1 MTAEQRMMVK
11 IAIDKAKRA
20 EIQERKTSNAE
31 FALLREAH
39 QERVR
44 RHADRKG
51 QSDTP
56 PRHGAVLDDLPSRG
70 TITVEDG

>member
-1 MTAEQRMMVK
+1 MTAEQRIMVK

-20 EIQERKTSNAE
+20 EIQEPKARSTE

-51 QSDTP
+51 LV
-56 PRHGAVLDDLPSRG
+56 RHAAPSWRSP
-70 TITVEDG
+70 

>member
-20 EIQERKTSNAE
+20 EIQEPKARSTE

-39 QERVR
+39 QEHVR
-44 RHADRKG
+44 RHASTARG
-51 QSDTP
+51 YSRAA
-56 PRHGAVLDDLPSRG
+56 PR
-70 TITVEDG
+70 

>member
-20 EIQERKTSNAE
+20 EIQERKARSTE

-51 QSDTP
+51 
-56 PRHGAVLDDLPSRG
+56 
-70 TITVEDG
+70 